1 MDNTNLPPN
10 SNQEILLHSTIS
22 TGSADGA
29 TLNFSLMGTPLGD
42 DIEYTITLPYN
53 FMTNHMVWQC
63 PCRRN
68 NEIWRRFCTAC
79 YSSRPLFARIQELPV
94 TTEALVTN
102 LRSIQFYR
110 NEPFEDVKITL
121 NETQF
126 TNAVKRRNMGDTLI
140 NELEVKDKTCCICMD
155 EIKDRQRTG
164 ITKCKHI
171 FHHSCIREWLTKKCS
186 KPTCPNCRQ
195 DLRE

>member
-1 MDNTNLPPN
+1 MKPKFLKNTKFTNKH
-10 SNQEILLHSTIS
+10 QILE
-22 TGSADGA
+22 DRQ
-29 TLNFSLMGTPLGD
+29 FSKNPK
-42 DIEYTITLPYN
+42 IT
-53 FMTNHMVWQC
+53 
-63 PCRRN
+63 
-68 NEIWRRFCTAC
+68 
-79 YSSRPLFARIQELPV
+79 
-94 TTEALVTN
+94 
-102 LRSIQFYR
+102 
-110 NEPFEDVKITL
+110 NEPQTSKEHKISKEAQNMKESQILKEHKISKQTQIMNEPQFL
-121 NETQF
+121 NNCQSSKQTELTKKPQILKERQISNETQF